1 MANQSAPNLEPSAPA
16 TDGSKI
22 TAGSLVAGPG
32 EVHSAANADPTVAA
46 FFDIDNTVIKGASI
60 FALARGML
68 KEDILKR
75 STMLGFAIK
84 QARFVLS
91 GTENL
96 DDIAKIQESALSIV
110 EGRSVEEMKGIASQ
124 VFDDYM
130 VDKLWPGTLA
140 LARHHVENGQPVWLV
155 SATPIEVAEV
165 IADRLGLSG
174 AIGTRSEVQDGVY
187 TGRLIG
193 HPVHGEAKAAAV
205 AELAATHGFDLSRCW
220 AYSDSANDIPMLSL
234 VGNAVA
240 INPDKKLGLHARQQ
254 GWQIRDFRTT
264 NFALRV
270 GIPVAAVS
278 GAALGATVGSL
289 VTAAAM
295 RQPRMS

>member
-1 MANQSAPNLEPSAPA
+1 VANQSNSAGHQRDDDA
-16 TDGSKI
+16 SSLI
-22 TAGSLVAGPG
+22 AGIKDARPLGD
-32 EVHSAANADPTVAA
+32 ADPTAAA

-68 KEDILKR
+68 REDILKR
-75 STMLGFAIK
+75 STMLGFALK

-96 DDIAKIQESALSIV
+96 DDMVKIQESALSIV
-110 EGRSVEEMKGIASQ
+110 QGRRVDEMKAIASS

-140 LARHHVENGQPVWLV
+140 LARFHIEAGQRVWLV
-155 SATPIEVAEV
+155 SATPVEVAEV
-165 IADRLGLSG
+165 IAERLGLSG
-174 AIGTRSEVQDGVY
+174 AIGTRAEIDNGIY

-193 HPVHGEAKAAAV
+193 YPVHGQAKADAV
-205 AELAATHGFDLSRCW
+205 AKLAKAESLNLQRCW

-240 INPDKKLGLHARQQ
+240 INPDKKLAAYARAHA
-254 GWQIRDFRTT
+254 WQIRDFRTT
-264 NFALRV
+264 NFAMRV
-270 GIPVAAVS
+270 GIPVAAAS
-278 GAALGATVGSL
+278 GVAIGATTGSL
-289 VTAAAM
+289 ITAAVM
-295 RQPRMS
+295 RRARLT

>member
-1 MANQSAPNLEPSAPA
+1 MSTNSL
-16 TDGSKI
+16 I
-22 TAGSLVAGPG
+22 AGIKEARPIGD
-32 EVHSAANADPTVAA
+32 ADPTAAA

-68 KEDILKR
+68 REDILKR
-75 STMLGFAIK
+75 STMLGFALK

-110 EGRSVEEMKGIASQ
+110 AGRQVDEMRAIASS

-140 LARHHVENGQPVWLV
+140 LARFHIEAGQRVWLV

-165 IADRLGLSG
+165 IAERLGLSG
-174 AIGTRSEVQDGVY
+174 AIGTRSEVDNGVY

-193 HPVHGEAKAAAV
+193 YPVHGQAKADAV
-205 AELAATHGFDLSRCW
+205 SKLAKAEGLDLSRCW

-240 INPDKKLGLHARQQ
+240 INPDKKLNAYANAHA
-254 GWQIRDFRTT
+254 WQVRDFRTT

-270 GIPVAAVS
+270 GIPIAAASGVAVGATAASLITAAV
-278 GAALGATVGSL
+278 
-289 VTAAAM
+289 M
-295 RQPRMS
+295 RRPRMA